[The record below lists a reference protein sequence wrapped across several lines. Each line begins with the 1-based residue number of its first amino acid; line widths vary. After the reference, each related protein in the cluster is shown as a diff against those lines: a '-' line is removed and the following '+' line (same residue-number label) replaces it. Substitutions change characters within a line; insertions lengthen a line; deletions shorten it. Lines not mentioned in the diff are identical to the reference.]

1 MFFYQYAGQVIH
13 NLAYDTLVWGST
25 DNSLSIATN
34 GGDFYSAI
42 VGNTDVW
49 TFVAV
54 DLGSSEALGLIRIKL
69 MIPYRSEY
77 RFITSCVILGFGK

>member
-1 MFFYQYAGQVIH
+1 MFFYQSAGQVIN
-13 NLAYDTLVWGST
+13 NLAYDALVWGST
-25 DNSLSIATN
+25 DDSLSIATN
-34 GGDFYSAI
+34 GGDFNSAI

-69 MIPYRSEY
+69 KIPYRSEY
-77 RFITSCVILGFGK
+77 RLITSGVIPRFGK